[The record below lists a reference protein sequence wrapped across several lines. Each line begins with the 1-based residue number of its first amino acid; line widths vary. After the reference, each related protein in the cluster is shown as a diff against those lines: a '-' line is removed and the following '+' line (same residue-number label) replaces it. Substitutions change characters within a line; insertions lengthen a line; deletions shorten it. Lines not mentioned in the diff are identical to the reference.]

1 MFRLIS
7 LFMIVA
13 TFLSAAEKGDFKIG
27 FGLGGNLNLHSPNFA
42 NSSTFPV
49 NEAQSSLGFYTNI
62 LLNYKI
68 SKMFE
73 FSGRIGH
80 HSLNTEFNS
89 GTIGTAPVSL
99 SYLEFTPTVQVYDL
113 IPVDNLYFLGGLEF
127 GIPLT
132 QTFKNED
139 IPEVNSRIALALGL
153 GYDYAVSN
161 KFAVSPELSF
171 RIPFSQVSA
180 NSGYTSWDVPQIRL
194 GVNLTFN
201 LSNNDKPIEEAKADN
216 SIQVD
221 FKQIRTFDK
230 NGNPQPVERIKVEEL
245 QYVELFPI
253 LPYLFFDEKSDKPNK
268 NLIEMTADNQTG
280 KFNLEALE
288 PNSLQI
294 NKSILDIIGARMQKY
309 PNATLALTGTNDN
322 TTEKG
327 MNDISTGR
335 AEFVKNYLVVSY
347 SIDPTRITVVAQG
360 LPSKPSAQKDKDGI
374 AENRR
379 VEISSNIKEILQ
391 PIVIEKEKQAIADPN
406 YIEFETDVQSA
417 DSNLTWEF
425 EITQTDRQVK
435 TITGTGKPD
444 VIKWNIL
451 PNDVAQGEI
460 PIYYNL
466 AVKNSKGGSNKK
478 SGTLKTE
485 FISISKKKTE
495 DLPDKTISKFSL
507 VVFDFDSPNISEQ
520 DKEVVDKFIIPAIKF
535 NSIVQVFGYTDRIG
549 DDKYNSKLALARAES
564 VKQYIASKTKA
575 NKFEVFGLGER
586 IQLFDNNSPIGRNLS
601 RTVQVEIITP
611 KTN

>member
-1 MFRLIS
+1 MIRLIS

-13 TFLSAAEKGDFKIG
+13 TFLSAAEKGDFKLG
-27 FGLGGNLNLHSPNFA
+27 LGLGGALNMHSPNFT
-42 NSSTFPV
+42 NSSTFLA
-49 NEAQSSLGFYTNI
+49 NEASTSLGFYTNI

-68 SKMFE
+68 SNSIE
-73 FSGRIGH
+73 LTGRIGY
-80 HSLNTEFNS
+80 HSLNSDFSS
-89 GTIGTAPVSL
+89 GTFGSKPVEL
-99 SYLEFTPTVQVYDL
+99 SYLEFTPAVQVYDL
-113 IPVDNLYFLGGLEF
+113 IPVNNLYLLGGLEI
-127 GIPLT
+127 GVPLSQKFDNT
-132 QTFKNED
+132 D

-153 GYDYAVSN
+153 GYDYEVSK
-161 KFAVSPELSF
+161 KFLISPELSF

-180 NSGYTSWDVPQIRL
+180 NSGFTSWDVPQIRF
-194 GVNLTFN
+194 GVNLTYN
-201 LSNNDKPIEEAKADN
+201 LSNNEKPSEEPKADN
-216 SIQVD
+216 SIKVD
-221 FKQIRTFDK
+221 FKEVRTYDK

-245 QYVELFPI
+245 QYVELFPV
-253 LPYLFFDEKSDKPNK
+253 LPYIFFDEKSDKPNK

-294 NKSILDIIGARMQKY
+294 NKSILDIIGIRMQKY
-309 PNATLALTGTNDN
+309 PNATLTLTGTNDN

-327 MNDISTGR
+327 LTDLSAGR

-347 SIDPTRITVVAQG
+347 SIDPTRITVVSSG

-417 DSNLTWEF
+417 DSNLMWEF

-451 PNDVAQGEI
+451 PNDVMQGEI

-535 NSIVQVFGYTDRIG
+535 NSIVQVFGYSDRIG
-549 DDKYNSKLALARAES
+549 DEKYNSKLALARAES
-564 VKQYIASKTKA
+564 VKQYIESKTKA
-575 NKFEVFGLGER
+575 NKYEVFGLGEK

>member
-1 MFRLIS
+1 MKKLFLLLILLTS
-7 LFMIVA
+7 VVK
-13 TFLSAAEKGDFKIG
+13 AAEKGDFKVG
-27 FGLGGNLNLHSPNFA
+27 LGLGGALNMHSPNFT
-42 NSSTFPV
+42 NSSTFLA
-49 NEAQSSLGFYTNI
+49 NEASTSLGFYTNI

-73 FSGRIGH
+73 FSGRIGY
-80 HSLNTEFNS
+80 HSLNSDFSS
-89 GTIGTAPVSL
+89 GTIGSKPVEL
-99 SYLEFTPTVQVYDL
+99 SYLEFTPAVQVYDL
-113 IPVDNLYFLGGLEF
+113 IPVNNLYLLGGLEI
-127 GIPLT
+127 GVPLS
-132 QTFKNED
+132 QKFDNQD

-153 GYDYAVSN
+153 GYDYEVSN
-161 KFAVSPELSF
+161 KFAISPELSF
-171 RIPFSQVSA
+171 RLPFSQVSA
-180 NSGYTSWDVPQIRL
+180 NSGFTSWDAPQIRFGL
-194 GVNLTFN
+194 NLTFN
-201 LSNNDKPIEEAKADN
+201 LSNNEKPIEEPKADN
-216 SIQVD
+216 SIKVD
-221 FKQIRTFDK
+221 FKDVRTYDK
-230 NGNPQPVERIKVEEL
+230 NGNPKSVERIKVEEL
-245 QYVELFPI
+245 QYVELFPV
-253 LPYLFFDEKSDKPNK
+253 LPYIFFDEKSDKPNK

-294 NKSILDIIGARMQKY
+294 NKSILDIIGIRMQKY
-309 PNATLALTGTNDN
+309 PNATLTLTGTNDN
-322 TTEKG
+322 TSEKG
-327 MNDISTGR
+327 MTDLSAGR

-347 SIDPTRITVVAQG
+347 SIDPTRISVVSSG

-406 YIEFETDVQSA
+406 YIEFVTDVQSA

-435 TITGTGKPD
+435 TITGTGTPD

-451 PNDVAQGEI
+451 PNDVMQGEI

-520 DKEVVDKFIIPAIKF
+520 DKEVVDKFIIPAIKY
-535 NSIVQVFGYTDRIG
+535 NSIVQVFGYSDRIG
-549 DDKYNSKLALARAES
+549 DEKYNSKLALARAES
-564 VKQYIASKTKA
+564 VKQYIESKTKA
-575 NKFEVFGLGER
+575 NKYEVFGLGEK

>member
-73 FSGRIGH
+73 FSGRIGY

-309 PNATLALTGTNDN
+309 PNATLTLTGTNDN